1 MKELIIT
8 ALILCFIGCRT
19 VVEKNLS
26 TTEGVIAAYFN
37 LPENEVA
44 HLKEK
49 GLEDSLI
56 IKLLIISSGSH
67 LTTEEI
73 LKMKDEG
80 KTLENIAGEVGIEPA
95 ILNDKT
101 NKILKDIKH
110 PKP

>member
-1 MKELIIT
+1 MKKLLEV
-8 ALILCFIGCRT
+8 ALILCFYGCRT

-26 TTEGVIAAYFN
+26 STEGVMAVYFN
-37 LPENEVA
+37 LPEDEVA
-44 HLKEK
+44 ALKEK

-73 LKMKDEG
+73 LKMKEDG
-80 KTLENIAGEVGIEPA
+80 KTLEDIAGEVGIEAA

-101 NKILKDIKH
+101 DKIFKDIK
-110 PKP
+110 KP